1 MEIILNIKHR
11 FMLKNNLLNS
21 VKENIIQS
29 QVQGKNEEKENM
41 LLVVYTI

>member
-1 MEIILNIKHR
+1 
-11 FMLKNNLLNS
+11 MLKNNLLNS
-21 VKENIIQS
+21 VNGNIIQS